1 MDSTIRPR
9 VPSVKGVDPV
19 RRSLLPKNT
28 IEVPR
33 NKATLSDELFRDYR
47 SRTLV

>member
-1 MDSTIRPR
+1 MDSTVCPR

-19 RRSLLPKNT
+19 RRNSLPKNT

-33 NKATLSDELFRDYR
+33 YLATLSDESFRDYR
-47 SRTLV
+47 SQALV